1 MTETLSQLEKERV
14 QVVRDIAGLGD
25 FRRARLPALSG
36 AAGKPTA
43 AAISLGIPAT
53 DRIFA

>member
-14 QVVRDIAGLGD
+14 QVVRDIA
-25 FRRARLPALSG
+25 
-36 AAGKPTA
+36 